1 MFKRLFP
8 ASELRR
14 EFGLSDV
21 RALRSAAAPM
31 LDELL
36 GAGEWMD
43 DESDYGFSLSVGFKD
58 KKGELRAIHL
68 SFVDRDEPQRSYIL
82 SVEQARAIIEENL

>member
-1 MFKRLFP
+1 MFKKLFP

-14 EFGLSDV
+14 EFGRSDV

-43 DESDYGFSLSVGFKD
+43 DESDYGFTLGVGFKN
-58 KKGELRAIHL
+58 KRGELRAINL
-68 SFVDRDEPQRSYIL
+68 AFVDRDDPRRSYIL
-82 SVEQARAIIEENL
+82 SVEQARAIIEHNL